1 MNRLTLLLVLL
12 FSLSSTGIIAQVTIA
27 PTNIF
32 ISDNSKFG
40 TYMVINGSN
49 EPQEVAIEFFFGYST
64 TDKEG
69 NRTNI
74 IGDSLMTAARSIT
87 QNVRAFPQNFVLA
100 PNQRQIVRLRITGS
114 TRELKEGTYWSRI
127 KTSSNPETQQ
137 VEVGNAGNDVSARV
151 SIKIEQVT
159 GLFYKVGK
167 TTTGIEVQEIRT
179 NLGEDNRLTV
189 LTDYRR
195 TGNSPFLGSIS
206 TTLIDSNN
214 QEVKQAFVS
223 TSIYFD
229 GTNRQ
234 FLDLNDLPKGEYKIK
249 VQFESQRG
257 DVSSSD
263 IVQMKT
269 VTKTIPYAIR

>member
-12 FSLSSTGIIAQVTIA
+12 FSITSLEALGQVTIA

-49 EPQEVAIEFFFGYST
+49 EPQEIAIEFFFGYST

-69 NRTNI
+69 NRANI
-74 IGDSLMTAARSIT
+74 TGDSLMTAKHSIT

-100 PNQRQIVRLRITGS
+100 PNQRQIVRLRITGN
-114 TRELKEGTYWSRI
+114 TRELNDGTYWSRV

-137 VEVGNAGNDVSARV
+137 VEVGTTSDVSARV
-151 SIKIEQVT
+151 AIKIEQVT
-159 GLFYKVGK
+159 GLFYTVGT
-167 TTTGIEVQEIRT
+167 TTTGIEVQEVRT
-179 NLGEDNRLTV
+179 SLGDNNILTV
-189 LTDYRR
+189 LTDYKR

-206 TTLIDSNN
+206 TTLINSSN

-223 TSIYFD
+223 TSVYFD

-234 FLDLNDLPKGEYKIK
+234 TLDLTGLPTGEYKIK

-263 IVQMKT
+263 LVQMKT
-269 VTKTIPYAIR
+269 VTKTIPYVIR